1 MSSRKKKISKS
12 NIVIENIN
20 PDLEESSDMSLTN
33 KTFKKNKSVEQLR
46 HTMDI
51 ARRNISMIIDNLDG
65 ENSDEVLKK
74 NVVIAIK
81 HLKQI
86 ENLLDVT

>member
-20 PDLEESSDMSLTN
+20 PDLEESSDISLTN

-86 ENLLDVT
+86 ENLLDVN

>member
-86 ENLLDVT
+86 ENLLDVN

>member
-20 PDLEESSDMSLTN
+20 PDLEESSDMILTN

-86 ENLLDVT
+86 ENLLDVN